1 MDKIQVLT
9 YVIGSSLFT
18 LILGYAVGLV
28 RSKLK
33 VRGMRIERDLHLKAR
48 ILAEEKTDEY
58 KGKYLIYKGMTEL
71 GRTPK

>member
-18 LILGYAVGLV
+18 LVLGYAVGLV

-48 ILAEEKTDEY
+48 IVAEEKTDEY
-58 KGKYLIYKGMTEL
+58 KGKYLIYKGMA
-71 GRTPK
+71 GK